1 MIMHRRQWLA
11 SAAVRT
17 AAVALP
23 VELGLSGCDGPPQQQ
38 AMAIDRALQWTTL
51 AQADADIGRLAAS
64 ATRRSTAVWSWAQ
77 TLEHCAQ
84 SIDYSMAGYPQP
96 KPLWFRRTVG
106 PAALGVFVWRGR
118 MSHDVAEPI
127 PGAPALDRERS
138 PDLAMAQV
146 RAAMQRFAQWTG
158 PLQPHFAYGVLD
170 KTHYEQAHAM
180 HLANHLSAFEAGT

>member
-1 MIMHRRQWLA
+1 MQHP
-11 SAAVRT
+11 T
-17 AAVALP
+17 AT
-23 VELGLSGCDGPPQQQ
+23 
-38 AMAIDRALQWTTL
+38 IDRALQWATL
-51 AQADADIGRLAAS
+51 AQADADLTLLAAS
-64 ATRRSTAVWSWAQ
+64 ATRRSTAAWSWAQ

-84 SIDYSMAGYPQP
+84 SIDYSMTGYPQA

-127 PGAPALDRERS
+127 PGAPTLDPVLS
-138 PDLAMAQV
+138 PDLALAHV

-170 KTHYEQAHAM
+170 KIQYEQAHAM
-180 HLANHLSAFEAGT
+180 HMANHFSAFEMGA